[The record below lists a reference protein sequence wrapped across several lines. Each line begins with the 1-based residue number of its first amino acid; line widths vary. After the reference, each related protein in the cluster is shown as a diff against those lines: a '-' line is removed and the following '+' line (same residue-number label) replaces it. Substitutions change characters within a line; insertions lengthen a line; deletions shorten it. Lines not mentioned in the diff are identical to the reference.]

1 MGNIRSDVSPH
12 LADYP
17 DEEGLLKP
25 FLSDFF
31 VTWGRRRHVCNTHV
45 SVYFINPESHISE
58 SFGFESELL
67 VIYSP
72 FNVMEPRSIQ
82 AAEQVLADAPA
93 KGRVERLSYI
103 FISEDPNVEKW
114 LAEYSLTNKESRQ
127 IVPIYAGELRAAVG
141 NNWFVRN
148 KLSRFLYGRDL
159 FDIRLPLENDTY
171 FFGRGDL
178 VTPLF
183 DAIKRGENR
192 AIFGLRKT
200 GKTSILFKLERMLKA
215 NDVADV
221 IYLDCKLP
229 SVRKLRWF
237 ELLKKIC
244 DELDQI
250 AARTL
255 ANSFDEVHAPDAL
268 IQIISQRSKPTLLVF
283 DEIEYISPVAV
294 HDKHWHVDFVDF
306 WQAIWACQSRNRRL
320 SILLAGVNPTV
331 VEMDQ
336 VQGIQ
341 NPLFGIVPFDFVRG
355 LSEDDIKNMVRV
367 LGKRMGMR
375 FDHTAGAYLY
385 NRYGGHP
392 LLTRLACS
400 FENKKAKLDNVEKPI
415 SLTADTLRAN
425 EVERDSDLTFYCRHV
440 VSELQQF
447 YPDEYTMLEMLASRQ
462 LIDFNDLA
470 PYPEYVKHLEAYGL
484 LGRDATGRPRVAI
497 PVVGRYVALE
507 LAKKEKRASVMH
519 IVPEPERATW
529 LKKRVESITVDMRAL
544 EDAIRGARMPLLYGP
559 NCFPEADRFASLGVV
574 KTAQDFEQFINVCN
588 RCFVEP
594 SDSFGTSVGKQ
605 TYFFDVIKVTYP
617 ALFDALHRIRLYRH
631 HNFHVSLRPNVT
643 QELLSYLDRDL
654 DGKVPS
660 SVSNLDFV
668 LQQCVLDE
676 LLLGIQ
682 IQLSEIA

>member
-1 MGNIRSDVSPH
+1 MGNIRSDVLPH
-12 LADYP
+12 LATYP
-17 DEEGLLKP
+17 KEEALLKP
-25 FLSDFF
+25 LLPNFF
-31 VTWGRRRHVCNTHV
+31 VTWGRRRHVCNTDV
-45 SVYFINPESHISE
+45 SVYFLNPEPHISE
-58 SFGFESELL
+58 SFGFDSELL
-67 VIYSP
+67 VVYSP
-72 FNVMEPRSIQ
+72 FDVIEPRAIQ
-82 AAEQVLADAPA
+82 AAEQILSEAPA

-103 FISEDPNVEKW
+103 LLSEDPNIGKW

-127 IVPIYAGELRAAVG
+127 IIPIYAGDLRAALG

-148 KLSRFLYGRDL
+148 KLSEFLHGRDL

-178 VTPLF
+178 VIPLF

-215 NDVADV
+215 NDIADV
-221 IYLDCKLP
+221 VYLDCKLP

-237 ELLKKIC
+237 DLVKKIC
-244 DELDQI
+244 SGLDKN
-250 AARTL
+250 AAGNSSL
-255 ANSFDEVHAPDAL
+255 SFDEVGAPDSL
-268 IQIISQRSKPTLLVF
+268 IKIISKRTKPALLIF
-283 DEIEYISPVAV
+283 DEIEYISPFALN
-294 HDKHWHVDFVDF
+294 DKHWHVDFIDF
-306 WQAIWACQSRNRRL
+306 WQAIWACQSRNRTL

-341 NPLFGIVPFDFVRG
+341 NPLFGIVSYEFVRG

-367 LGKRMGMR
+367 LGKRMGLR
-375 FDHTAGAYLY
+375 FDHTAYSYLY

-400 FENKKAKLDNVEKPI
+400 FENKKAKLDCIEKPI
-415 SLTADTLRAN
+415 SFTADSLKAHET
-425 EVERDSDLTFYCRHV
+425 ERDSDLTFYCRHV

-447 YPDEYTMLEMLASRQ
+447 YTDEYAMLEMLSSRQ
-462 LIDFNDLA
+462 TIDFNDLA

-484 LGRDATGRPRVAI
+484 LGKDSANRPRVAI

-507 LAKKEKRASVMH
+507 LARKENRSSILRV
-519 IVPEPERATW
+519 VPEPERATW
-529 LKKRVESITVDMRAL
+529 LKKRVESISADLRAL
-544 EDAIRGARMPLLYGP
+544 EDAIRGAKTDTLFGP
-559 NCFPEADRFASLGVV
+559 NSFPEADRFASLGVV
-574 KTAQDFEQFINVCN
+574 RTAQDFEQFINVCN

-594 SDSFGTSVGKQ
+594 SDTYGSSVGKNH
-605 TYFFDVIKVTYP
+605 YFFDVIKMTYP

-631 HNFHVSLRPNVT
+631 HNFHVALRPGVT
-643 QELLSYLDRDL
+643 QELLRYLERDL
-654 DGKVPS
+654 DGRVPG
-660 SVSNLDFV
+660 SVPDLDFI

-682 IQLSEIA
+682 VELSEIA